1 MPAEAVRTEVASA
14 ANAWSGGPGPNVL
27 FVGAEPFSHPEL
39 PVLVAAAVAA
49 GYERIGLRTDAGAL
63 SMPGNAEGVLSAGVL
78 HLQLVLTGGDGASHD
93 SNTGR
98 PGLFDSARHGVAQYK
113 RAAMEAGLAVAITGY
128 VSVCAHTMPGLPGI
142 VATLA
147 GLGAVAVELAVTPR
161 GAGEAGLLAWLGSA
175 VDTGMVNGVWVSV
188 SGLAPDTVVGSPL
201 HAVAPSRVRGA
212 SA

>member
-1 MPAEAVRTEVASA
+1 MIEFAHVVIGTGCAAACVPCGTASERSFVPAEAVRTEVASA

-93 SNTGR
+93 
-98 PGLFDSARHGVAQYK
+98 
-113 RAAMEAGLAVAITGY
+113 
-128 VSVCAHTMPGLPGI
+128 
-142 VATLA
+142 
-147 GLGAVAVELAVTPR
+147 
-161 GAGEAGLLAWLGSA
+161 
-175 VDTGMVNGVWVSV
+175 
-188 SGLAPDTVVGSPL
+188 
-201 HAVAPSRVRGA
+201 
-212 SA
+212 